1 MANINRESNGT
12 FKQDQTNASS
22 PDIHAVFTLV
32 GVNIFLSV
40 TASLGNA
47 LILIALRKV
56 DSIHPPTKL
65 LFRCL
70 SVSDLCVGLI
80 SQPLGVVA
88 TMALTKKMNSDI
100 LYYIIRLNEN
110 SSLILCGVSILLS
123 TAISVDRLLA
133 LFLGLRYRHVVTLRC
148 VRAVLMCFLL
158 VVVSI
163 GLVYVFWSIRIS
175 LIIASG
181 FVILAIVISIVS
193 YTKIFLRLRHQQQQV
208 QLQSHVQQQMNGG
221 GIPLQNLARYKTTVT
236 TIAWLQLT
244 LVACYVPFGI
254 SVILLRINGWTGINA
269 DMLWFSACTLVY
281 LNSSLNPILYYW
293 KLRAVRQAVKDTARQ
308 FC

>member
-22 PDIHAVFTLV
+22 PDIHGVFTLV

-65 LFRCL
+65 LFLCL